1 MGRSV
6 SLFLLLAA
14 HLTGVAIGQ
23 TLEKIVGTLGDT
35 VSLPCHGIPS
45 NGTLPVVQWLKD
57 GGIAASR
64 NLSSV
69 LSPSGNMHFSI
80 SDQGNLT
87 ITGLLL
93 SDEGIYRCCDYVLN
107 RTTEKQTHIQLLI
120 VSGPTDVSTDVKP
133 AAALPNG
140 TLFVQ
145 KDSTISFNCSS
156 ESYPSQVLSWVF
168 QGSLLS
174 SGNKSS
180 LEFSIPSIQPTNQG
194 MYSCISQN
202 ALSNQTASKSTSL
215 LVYYAPDRHPECYCN
230 AGNDSLQLLL
240 HCSWPGSYPLPM
252 LHWEAQLDARGT
264 KQSILNVSVTA
275 ESLEVTLNRSQL
287 YNGQTV
293 ECKAHNQVLNSEAK
307 FCSITLRAPF
317 PQGDPM
323 VTVVEGR
330 NVTLTCSESSSLPPA
345 KTTWRRKISQEEI
358 VPGTKYVVSELGPA
372 FSLQIVNVTKEDEG
386 PYFCRSENPLMVQ
399 ELEVY
404 LTVKSSESY
413 AGGVVGAFI
422 AALIIGIGIAIG
434 TSAYH
439 NRDRICLGG
448 DFG

>member
-1 MGRSV
+1 
-6 SLFLLLAA
+6 
-14 HLTGVAIGQ
+14 
-23 TLEKIVGTLGDT
+23 
-35 VSLPCHGIPS
+35 
-45 NGTLPVVQWLKD
+45 
-57 GGIAASR
+57 
-64 NLSSV
+64 
-69 LSPSGNMHFSI
+69 
-80 SDQGNLT
+80 
-87 ITGLLL
+87 
-93 SDEGIYRCCDYVLN
+93 
-107 RTTEKQTHIQLLI
+107 
-120 VSGPTDVSTDVKP
+120 
-133 AAALPNG
+133 
-140 TLFVQ
+140 
-145 KDSTISFNCSS
+145 
-156 ESYPSQVLSWVF
+156 
-168 QGSLLS
+168 
-174 SGNKSS
+174 
-180 LEFSIPSIQPTNQG
+180 

-434 TSAYH
+434 TSAYR

-448 DFG
+448 DFGLINEERNDVLHLVESDEEDIFDEPATRITTTANGHVTSLVQIHRIPSSDHEDLGTPEPEAEDETEPPQQELVTL